1 MAKHNYSQYSK
12 KNNGKTTVIADKPSY
27 NVKTTP
33 EVKMESDNVD
43 LVQETVDTVTLPATV
58 EGVVANCVK
67 LNVRA
72 EPNRDSDI
80 VCVLDAKSEIIID
93 VKKSVDGW
101 FYVSTAGNVNGY
113 CMQKYINAHL

>member
-1 MAKHNYSQYSK
+1 MSKHNYSQYSK
-12 KNNGKTTVIADKPSY
+12 KSNGTVNRTVKSTSP
-27 NVKTTP
+27 VKTTP
-33 EVKMESDNVD
+33 EVKMEVD
-43 LVQETVDTVTLPATV
+43 LVPETVDTVTLPATV
-58 EGVVANCVK
+58 TGVVVNCIK

-93 VKKSVDGW
+93 VNKSVDGW

-113 CMQKYINAHL
+113 CMRKYINAHL